1 MKQSFTM
8 DSGNLYCLILVE
20 NDLEKKI
27 LQHVIP
33 GLVNAVNEIIV
44 SINPKLK
51 NGETLNI
58 KNLTVKDIVPDAIL
72 QQTQTPIK
80 KK

>member
-1 MKQSFTM
+1 M
-8 DSGNLYCLILVE
+8 DGEDLYCLILIE

-27 LQHVIP
+27 LEHMIP
-33 GLVNAVNEIIV
+33 GLVNAANEIIL

-51 NGETLNI
+51 NGEELKIRTL
-58 KNLTVKDIVPDAIL
+58 TAKDLVPDAYL
-72 QQTQTPIK
+72 NQPKPSGK